1 MATKNTVKKFKEFT
15 KAKKPERDLR
25 NVPADKMT
33 KKEVRRYW
41 YPSRN
46 DPRYD

>member
-1 MATKNTVKKFKEFT
+1 MATKKFSEFRKE
-15 KAKKPERDLR
+15 KEAKKKPLRDLR
-25 NVPADKMT
+25 DVPADKMT